1 MSPGKVVEREP
12 LTGRLVRTGQDREV
26 AGLGDGCELLGE
38 LANGRVSMPRPKL
51 VSELANAIDADT
63 MTKLGGQS

>member
-1 MSPGKVVEREP
+1 MQP
-12 LTGRLVRTGQDREV
+12 LTGCLVRTGQEWEV

-38 LANGRVSMPRPKL
+38 LTNGRVSMPRLKL
-51 VSELANAIDADT
+51 LPELANAIDADT